1 MRLCKKLRSV
11 VCRLKASSF
20 GKNKIKNPYKL
31 NLTFDRKKYIII
43 RLRRKAYS
51 LQAVINFGHRKSK
64 LRSGATKNHFQ
75 LIFSNNL
82 IIYIEAWL
90 SLVALSLTA
99 ACGGGKESEKAQRSK
114 FIGAPSRY
122 KFWAPQE

>member
-90 SLVALSLTA
+90 SLVERCVRDAEAVGSSPVASTKTKGA
-99 ACGGGKESEKAQRSK
+99 VKKQSKNSEVHC
-114 FIGAPSRY
+114 
-122 KFWAPQE
+122 